1 MGRQASL
8 VRYDRDESPGFVKR
22 RGDIAVSG
30 EKNTDYLRRRAAEER
45 ERALAATDSPAKLAH
60 RQLAELFE
68 READE
73 ASALIPHLI
82 E

>member
-1 MGRQASL
+1 
-8 VRYDRDESPGFVKR
+8 VP
-22 RGDIAVSG
+22 G

-45 ERALAATDSPAKLAH
+45 ERAMAATDSPAKLAH
-60 RQLAELFE
+60 RRLADLFE

-73 ASALIPHLI
+73 ASDLVPHLI

>member
-1 MGRQASL
+1 
-8 VRYDRDESPGFVKR
+8 VKR

-30 EKNTDYLRRRAAEER
+30 ETNTDYLRRRAVEER
-45 ERALAATDSPAKLAH
+45 RLAAAATDATARLAH

-68 READE
+68 REAED
-73 ASALIPHLI
+73 ADDPIPYLI